1 MIREFLWAKFSRITY
16 SACLTS
22 TEINPDTSA
31 KTVPTTIPWNN
42 FRSNKLWLVPF
53 TQIFWYHELTC
64 LFKWTERDGEPQIER
79 SRSGWSFWSQCTGFQ
94 LRKKSGVKSAAIW
107 ENDLCVLAD
116 REHRLLD
123 IRKCIQ
129 TVFQVLE
136 TAMRS
141 HLRGKIFE
149 QWSLKMYFMQCI
161 NPFLFTWLSA
171 ARSSE
176 LLVLLHLGIVVGLN
190 HTVKS
195 FKMTTGTPKHLRDF
209 WVVKFLSCSIKF
221 KGIWNM
227 LQMSLST
234 K

>member
-107 ENDLCVLAD
+107 GNDLCFLAD

-123 IRKCIQ
+123 TRKCIQ

-141 HLRGKIFE
+141 HLTGKIFE
-149 QWSLKMYFMQCI
+149 QRSLNMYFMQCI
-161 NPFLFTWLSA
+161 NPFLITWLSQHVHQNC
-171 ARSSE
+171 RFYYTWGF
-176 LLVLLHLGIVVGLN
+176 VMGLN

-195 FKMTTGTPKHLRDF
+195 LKLTTEH
-209 WVVKFLSCSIKF
+209 
-221 KGIWNM
+221 
-227 LQMSLST
+227 LST
-234 K
+234 LEISG